1 MEIRAV
7 CFDLGGVMIEIAHTW
22 GTAADVVGVPIA
34 QDRREMP
41 FLAFEDFD
49 TYQAGAIDE
58 ATYARE
64 LGVWLGCRPDQA
76 IRVHDGILM
85 ASHPGMAEVVH
96 DLKEAGFHT
105 GCLSNTNALH
115 WTELTDSG
123 RFPEIAALDL
133 RMASHLIGRNKPDPE
148 AFRVY
153 ADAAELPPGA
163 IAYFDDFRENVE
175 GALAVG
181 FRATWIDHRNDPP
194 AQMRTALQKLGVI
207 G

>member
-1 MEIRAV
+1 
-7 CFDLGGVMIEIAHTW
+7 MIEIAHTW
-22 GTAADVVGVPIA
+22 GAAADVVGVEVAAHVRP
-34 QDRREMP
+34 EP
-41 FLAFEDFD
+41 FLAFADFD
-49 TYQAGAIDE
+49 AYQAGAVDE

-64 LGVWLGCRPDQA
+64 LGTWLGCSPEAA

-85 ASHPGMAEVVH
+85 ASHPGMAELVRE
-96 DLKEAGFHT
+96 LKAAGFHT
-105 GCLSNTNALH
+105 GCLSNTNSLH
-115 WTELTDSG
+115 WRELTDSG

-148 AFRVY
+148 AFRAY
-153 ADAAELPPGA
+153 AETAGFPPGA

-181 FRATWIDHRNDPP
+181 FRATWIDHQHNPP
-194 AQMRTALQKLGVI
+194 AQMRAALRKLGAI